1 MKLFDF
7 IFKKFENKHTTI
19 EVVETWVVSWRSI
32 SRKRFQNL
40 ENDATYD
47 TKIRFNTFVSEESAK
62 IYANELTQARKLLG
76 DVEMDVIIY
85 KNQVPSN
92 C

>member
-7 IFKKFENKHTTI
+7 IFKKFEQKATS
-19 EVVETWVVSWRSI
+19 VQAVETWIVSWRSI
-32 SRKRFQNL
+32 SKKRYL
-40 ENDATYD
+40 HLDDGIYD

-62 IYANELTQARKLLG
+62 AYADELEKARKLLG
-76 DVEMDVIIY
+76 DVEMDVTVY
-85 KNQVPSN
+85 KNQVPTN